1 MTKDTKRDDTLRSM
15 VREVL
20 QDVLSSRGR
29 TKTEAAA
36 TAEAEPVRLETDAEL
51 QAFLRRVTDP
61 ATAEAIRSGRLDF
74 MLASGNGTARREG
87 ILDGVITEQ
96 KIDALAVSGT
106 LVLGPGAVL
115 TPLAKD
121 RARRLGLKIER
132 RR

>member
-1 MTKDTKRDDTLRSM
+1 MVKDAKRDETLRNM

-20 QDVLSSRGR
+20 QDVLGGRSRRSAG
-29 TKTEAAA
+29 
-36 TAEAEPVRLETDAEL
+36 AEVTNEPVRIETDSEL
-51 QAFLRRVTDP
+51 QTFVRRVTDP
-61 ATAEAIRSGRLDF
+61 STAEAVRSGRIAFTLVRP
-74 MLASGNGTARREG
+74 NGPPRSEG
-87 ILDGVITEQ
+87 FLDGVITEQ
-96 KIDALAVSGT
+96 KVDGLARSGT